1 MRSLQTHAKE
11 GRKQPDVLHV
21 VQVSHRILMCTK
33 KEWAFGALG
42 LGESEK
48 TSCWEGGEAGQA
60 GAHMLY
66 DAVYAAVEKIQMKL
80 E

>member
-1 MRSLQTHAKE
+1 
-11 GRKQPDVLHV
+11 
-21 VQVSHRILMCTK
+21 MCTK

-48 TSCWEGGEAGQA
+48 TSCWWVDAGQA

-66 DAVYAAVEKIQMKL
+66 ELFMQHLRKFR
-80 E
+80 

>member
-1 MRSLQTHAKE
+1 
-11 GRKQPDVLHV
+11 
-21 VQVSHRILMCTK
+21 MCTK

-48 TSCWEGGEAGQA
+48 TSCCGGEAEQA

-66 DAVYAAVEKIQMKL
+66 DAVYAAFEKIQMKL
-80 E
+80 ETSDCWKWRSGLS